1 MAAVERRNTAAG
13 LDHGG
18 PVNAADP
25 ASHRAYL
32 EAEARALLDYI
43 GRLPL
48 DHLDRWVLSRR
59 YNEIKQELR
68 ALHGQIRLAKDG

>member
-1 MAAVERRNTAAG
+1 VSAQ
-13 LDHGG
+13 
-18 PVNAADP
+18 PDP

-48 DHLDRWVLSRR
+48 DHTDRWILSGR
-59 YNEIKQELR
+59 YTEIKRELR
-68 ALHGQIRLAKDG
+68 ALEQHAPVRLAKDG

>member
-1 MAAVERRNTAAG
+1 
-13 LDHGG
+13 
-18 PVNAADP
+18 VNAQIQADP

-48 DHLDRWVLSRR
+48 DHTDRWILSGR
-59 YNEIKQELR
+59 YTEIKRELR
-68 ALHGQIRLAKDG
+68 ALNADIRLAKDG

>member
-1 MAAVERRNTAAG
+1 MNYA
-13 LDHGG
+13 
-18 PVNAADP
+18 AADP

-48 DHLDRWVLSRR
+48 DDLDRWRLSFRW
-59 YNEIKQELR
+59 NEITRELR
-68 ALHGQIRLAKDG
+68 TLEKT